1 MCKGFLQVYDE
12 LGPFI
17 ASLPYRVSL
26 VGGIFRGEKS
36 ACFMEVGVM
45 ELAFTEVFKFLE
57 IFAEQNMHIQN
68 SNNALNF
75 IIEYSIT

>member
-1 MCKGFLQVYDE
+1 MHDE

-36 ACFMEVGVM
+36 AYFMEVGAM
-45 ELAFTEVFKFLE
+45 ELALQKFS
-57 IFAEQNMHIQN
+57 N
-68 SNNALNF
+68 S
-75 IIEYSIT
+75 